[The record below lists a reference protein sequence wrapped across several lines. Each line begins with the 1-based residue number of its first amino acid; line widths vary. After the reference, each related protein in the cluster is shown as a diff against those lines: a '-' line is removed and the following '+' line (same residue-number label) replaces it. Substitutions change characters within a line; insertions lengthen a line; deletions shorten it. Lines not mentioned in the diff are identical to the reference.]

1 MNETLTKILNFCEQE
16 VDNGSI
22 YAWAASG
29 QKGTSVTEAWIRG
42 KEARNNGGANADRA
56 VRMWKKRM
64 AAGNKLFKVFDCS
77 GYVSAAL
84 VAGGVFKG
92 RRDCDGLWSLC
103 DRLAKP
109 VNGALLFRV
118 SSSNSEDETH
128 VGLYF
133 NGYQYHAKGRDDGV
147 VKEPY
152 KASYW
157 AKIGWFKAIQ
167 KDAETETSEP
177 VISDSTVKPPYVLV
191 LGKTVNVRNGSG
203 VEYDKTGMAHRG
215 DKFPYQGTDES
226 DAQWYM
232 IEFEDMT
239 AFISSNPKYTKLVL
253 K

>member
-22 YAWAASG
+22 YVWAASG
-29 QKGTSVTEAWIRG
+29 QKGASVTEAWIRG

-157 AKIGWFKAIQ
+157 AKIGWFKAIP
-167 KDAETETSEP
+167 KDAGNEISEP
-177 VISDSTVKPPYVLV
+177 VISVSTVKPPYVLV
-191 LGKTVNVRNGSG
+191 EGSVNIRNGSG
-203 VEYDKTGMAHRG
+203 VAYDKIGLAHDG
-215 DKFPYQGTDES
+215 DKFPYQGTDEA
-226 DAQWYM
+226 DDCWYM

>member
-22 YAWAASG
+22 YVWAASG
-29 QKGTSVTEAWIRG
+29 QRGTSVTEAWIRG

-152 KASYW
+152 KSSYW
-157 AKIGWFKAIQ
+157 AKIGWFKAIP
-167 KDAETETSEP
+167 KDAETEISDP

-191 LGKTVNVRNGSG
+191 EGSVNIRNGSG
-203 VEYDKTGMAHRG
+203 VDYDKIGLAHNG
-215 DKFPYQGTDES
+215 DRFPYQGTDEA
-226 DAQWYM
+226 DDCWYM

-253 K
+253 A

>member
-1 MNETLTKILNFCEQE
+1 MNETLTKILNFCELE

-22 YAWAASG
+22 YVWAASG
-29 QKGTSVTEAWIRG
+29 QRGTSVTEAWIRG

-77 GYVSAAL
+77 GYASAAL

-103 DRLAKP
+103 DRLSKP

-147 VKEPY
+147 VKEKY
-152 KASYW
+152 SAKYW
-157 AKIGWFKAIQ
+157 AKIGWFKAIP
-167 KDAETETSEP
+167 KDAENEISEP
-177 VISDSTVKPPYVLV
+177 VISTLTVKPPYVLV
-191 LGKTVNVRNGSG
+191 LGKSVNVRNGGS
-203 VEYDKTGMAHRG
+203 VKYDVAGTAHMG
-215 DKFPYQGTDES
+215 DKLPYFYRDGEVG
-226 DAQWYM
+226 WYVV
-232 IEFEDMT
+232 EFEGMT
-239 AFISSNPKYTKLVL
+239 AFISDGPKYTRLVTE
-253 K
+253 